1 MAFVRPEVTDMDPDS
16 EMHQD
21 ALAQG
26 AIACARL
33 QSCYIN
39 LGRPDGQREVHLF
52 HFPQKLVQQMYDEA
66 CEEKYDFPTDGSS
79 IKGKHSDKLA
89 ACPVRA
95 GVVVGE
101 RETAW
106 KGLEVRD
113 WHRLQFGGP
122 AVFLMRKKD
131 RRDFVVLECTEA
143 RAVGKTP
150 SRYTTTKNRKNTP
163 ELLQLRKYN
172 KFLRRRTMH
181 KELK

>member
-1 MAFVRPEVTDMDPDS
+1 MAPNLKCLWYSILTCVLWHASLAHCF
-16 EMHQD
+16 
-21 ALAQG
+21 AL
-26 AIACARL
+26 
-33 QSCYIN
+33 
-39 LGRPDGQREVHLF
+39 P
-52 HFPQKLVQQMYDEA
+52 
-66 CEEKYDFPTDGSS
+66 
-79 IKGKHSDKLA
+79 
-89 ACPVRA
+89 ACPWRPCSRA